1 METVI
6 YGGGRKRGWPSNP
19 RAPMTPPGLPADAAS
34 LQFFQKEVRPLL
46 ETHCP
51 SATRRRR
58 SRAACDT
65 RRRAILQGGDLG
77 PVVKLDAPE
86 QSLLLGAIG
95 YTDDHL
101 RMPPK
106 GKLPPEAVAT
116 LTKWVQTGLPFSGNP
131 LFRRRLRPRPGE
143 RCCKSEVVL
152 VVPAGEA
159 AGRAGRG
166 GDAVGAQP
174 DRRVRPAAGEN
185 LSPAPEARPARS
197 SSGGPITT

>member
-1 METVI
+1 MRRHSSSFKRSGPSSRRTV
-6 YGGGRKRGWPSNP
+6 SVP
-19 RAPMTPPGLPADAAS
+19 RAEEGQGRPATDEPAGD
-34 LQFFQKEVRPLL
+34 
-46 ETHCP
+46 P
-51 SATRRRR
+51 S
-58 SRAACDT
+58 
-65 RRRAILQGGDLG
+65 GGDLG

-116 LTKWVQTGLPFSGNP
+116 LTKWVQTGLPFSAEP
-131 LFRRRLRPRPGE
+131 LVQTKVAERGSGE

-166 GDAVGAQP
+166 GDAVGAT
-174 DRRVRPAAGEN
+174 R
-185 LSPAPEARPARS
+185 STRS
-197 SSGGPITT
+197 S